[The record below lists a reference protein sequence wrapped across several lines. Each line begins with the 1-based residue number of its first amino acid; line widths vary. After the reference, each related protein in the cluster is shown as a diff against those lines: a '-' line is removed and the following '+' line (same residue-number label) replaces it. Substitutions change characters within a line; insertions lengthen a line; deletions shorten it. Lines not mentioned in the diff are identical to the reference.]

1 MPQERAR
8 AMVQKAAAAVT
19 QFLEDLKKE
28 EAHAKE
34 VGQPPAQPTVI
45 NMKLLE

>member
-1 MPQERAR
+1 MTQERAK
-8 AMVQKAAAAVT
+8 AQVHKAAEAVT
-19 QFLEDLKKE
+19 QFLADLKQE

-34 VGQPPAQPTVI
+34 VGHSSAQPTVI

>member
-1 MPQERAR
+1 MSAERAK
-8 AMVQKAAAAVT
+8 AQVHKAAAAVT

-28 EAHAKE
+28 EAHTKE

-45 NMKLLE
+45 NMKLLQ